1 LHVYTRKRREKR
13 EKWPQIYMIEKN
25 TITDRDR
32 EELDNLK
39 VNPQD
44 IQDDHYDYS
53 KVVVKKPW
61 GYEYLIFS
69 NEAIAV
75 WILYLKTGAQ
85 TSMHCHPRKK
95 TSLVVLEGR
104 VNCSTLTGDLDRS
117 GGEVAIFDK
126 GVFHQTVAMSE
137 GGAFVMEIE
146 TPVNKRDLVRLKDKY
161 GREGKGYETEDQH
174 SFNTQNY
181 NHISF
186 QSPGIQHNLKKHF
199 GQCSMTFKRFTDEKI
214 LDYLLELNQE
224 DVICILKG
232 QLYNPLNQSIIEA
245 GDTMSVKVLKQCGQL
260 RVVGCDMEILVIKK
274 VDRILKIS
282 DCVASFL
289 SEKKVK
295 PVFIVPGEAN
305 VHLLDSIGR
314 NEGLSFV
321 CIQNEKSAS
330 LAVESFCKLRSGL
343 GVLVVS
349 SGASAANTIPGV
361 ANAWVDSIPV
371 LVISGQA
378 RTDQDTDG
386 RVRQLGN
393 KALSVVD
400 LVEPITKYAIKVTD
414 PIMIRYHLEK
424 AVYLAT
430 QGRPGPVWIDLPID
444 IQGMVIDE
452 EDLKRFDPKE
462 FGSVATAVDDKC
474 RQQILKMIDLLK
486 QASRP
491 VILAGSGIRSAK
503 AVKEFHGLI
512 DKLKIPVLTSRRGA
526 DLVPDDHPYFFGRP
540 STYGQRSANLV
551 IQNCDLLISIGSRL
565 SIPLIGRN
573 TKAFARAARKVVVD
587 IDPNELR
594 KPTLIA
600 DISLAMDAG
609 QFIRECLSLLPDAI
623 PSFSLW
629 IERCRGWRLKFP
641 PDSYTGPSLTPDP
654 PEDGLIYPLS
664 LLRVLSDELG
674 EKDVVVADG
683 GATLIYTLLA
693 FRFKSGQRLIS
704 STGLELPGFALAGAI
719 GASVE
724 GDRKQVVCLCE
735 DRGFQISIQDL
746 QTILDYQLPIKVLIL
761 KSKGH
766 AIIRNIQRD
775 YFGGRFVG
783 TDHEIRLG
791 SAPLIQIAKAFRFPT
806 FEAADPRQLPSTLR
820 EWLRV
825 TGPAVCEIQVE
836 DDQDKI
842 PRPGFTIRDDQTWVA
857 KPLEDMFP
865 FLDRKTLQENMM
877 IDLVQED

>member
-1 LHVYTRKRREKR
+1 
-13 EKWPQIYMIEKN
+13 MIEKIC
-25 TITDRDR
+25 ITARDR
-32 EELDNLK
+32 VEFENLK

-75 WILYLKTGAQ
+75 WILYLKAGAQ
-85 TSMHCHPRKK
+85 TSMHCHPGKK
-95 TSLVVLEGR
+95 TSLVVLEGK
-104 VNCSTLTGDLDRS
+104 VTCSTLTGGLDRS
-117 GGEVAIFDK
+117 GGEGVLIDK
-126 GVFHQTVAMSE
+126 GVFHQTAAISE

-146 TPVNKRDLVRLKDKY
+146 TPVNKRDLARLKDKY
-161 GREGKGYETEDQH
+161 GRKGKGYETEDQH

-186 QSPGIQHNLKKHF
+186 QSSGIRHNLKKHF
-199 GQCSMTFKRFTDEKI
+199 GQCSLTFKRLTDDKI
-214 LDYLLELNQE
+214 LDELLELNPE

-232 QLYNPLNQSIIEA
+232 QLLGASNQPAIEV
-245 GDTMSVKVLKQCGQL
+245 GDTMTVKAFKRLGRL
-260 RVVGCDMEILVIKK
+260 RIGRDTEILVIKK

-289 SEKKVK
+289 SENKVK

-314 NEGLSFV
+314 HEGLSFV
-321 CIQNEKSAS
+321 CTQNEKSAS

-349 SGASAANTIPGV
+349 SGASAANTVPGV
-361 ANAWVDSIPV
+361 ANAWVDSVPV

-400 LVEPITKYAIKVTD
+400 LVEPITKYAVKVVD
-414 PIMIRYHLEK
+414 PAMIRYHLEK

-430 QGRPGPVWIDLPID
+430 EGRPGPVWVDLPID
-444 IQGMVIDE
+444 IQGTFIDE

-462 FGSVATAVDDKC
+462 LSSVATASGNEF
-474 RQQILKMIDLLK
+474 RRQILQMMDLLK
-486 QASRP
+486 RASRP
-491 VILAGSGIRSAK
+491 VILAGSGIRNAK
-503 AVKEFHGLI
+503 AAEEFLELI
-512 DKLKIPVLTSRRGA
+512 DKLKVPVLASRRGA
-526 DLVPDDHPYFFGRP
+526 DLVPDDHPRFFGRP
-540 STYGQRSANLV
+540 GTYGQRSANFV

-573 TKAFARAARKVVVD
+573 TKAFARGARKVVVD
-587 IDPNELR
+587 IDPDELE
-594 KPTLIA
+594 KPTLKP
-600 DISLAMDAG
+600 DIPLAMDAG
-609 QFIRECLSLLPDAI
+609 QFIRECLSLLPVSL
-623 PSFSLW
+623 PSFAPW
-629 IERCRGWRLKFP
+629 MECCRAWRLKFP
-641 PDSYTGPSLTPDP
+641 PDSYTGPSLPPDP
-654 PEDGLIYPLS
+654 PDNGLIYPLP
-664 LLRVLSDELG
+664 LLRILSDELR
-674 EKDVVVADG
+674 ENDVLVADG

-719 GASVE
+719 GASAAR
-724 GDRKQVVCLCE
+724 DRKPVVCLCE
-735 DRGFQISIQDL
+735 DRGFQVSIQDL
-746 QTILDYQLPIKVLIL
+746 QTILDYRLPIKVLIL

-766 AIIRNIQRD
+766 SIIRNIQRD
-775 YFGGRFVG
+775 YFGSRFVG

-791 SAPLIQIAKAFRFPT
+791 SAPLIEIAKAFGFPT
-806 FEAADPRQLPSTLR
+806 FEAAHTGRLPSTLR
-820 EWLRV
+820 EWLNV
-825 TGPAVCEIQVE
+825 AGPAVCEIQVE
-836 DDQDKI
+836 DDQHKI
-842 PRPGFTIRDDQTWVA
+842 PRPGFAIRDDHKWVA
-857 KPLEDMFP
+857 KPLEDMYP
-865 FLDRKTLQENMM
+865 LLDRKTLQENMM
-877 IDLVQED
+877 IDLLQED

>member
-1 LHVYTRKRREKR
+1 
-13 EKWPQIYMIEKN
+13 MIEKIC
-25 TITDRDR
+25 ITARDR
-32 EELDNLK
+32 VEFENLK

-75 WILYLKTGAQ
+75 WILYLKAGAQ
-85 TSMHCHPRKK
+85 TSMHCHPGKK
-95 TSLVVLEGR
+95 TSLVVLEGK
-104 VNCSTLTGDLDRS
+104 VTCSTLTGGLDRS
-117 GGEVAIFDK
+117 GGEGVLIDK
-126 GVFHQTVAMSE
+126 GVFHQTAAISE

-146 TPVNKRDLVRLKDKY
+146 TPVNKRDLARLKDKY
-161 GREGKGYETEDQH
+161 GRKGKGYETEDQH

-186 QSPGIQHNLKKHF
+186 QSSGIRHNLKKHF
-199 GQCSMTFKRFTDEKI
+199 GQCSLTFKRLTDDKI
-214 LDYLLELNQE
+214 LDEILELNPE

-232 QLYNPLNQSIIEA
+232 QLLGASNQLAIEV
-245 GDTMSVKVLKQCGQL
+245 GDTMTVKAFKRLGRLGIGQ
-260 RVVGCDMEILVIKK
+260 DTEILVIKK

-289 SEKKVK
+289 SENKVK

-314 NEGLSFV
+314 HEGLSFV
-321 CIQNEKSAS
+321 CTQNEKSAS

-349 SGASAANTIPGV
+349 SGASAANTVPGV
-361 ANAWVDSIPV
+361 ANAWVDSVPV

-400 LVEPITKYAIKVTD
+400 LVEPITKYAVKVVD
-414 PIMIRYHLEK
+414 PAMIRYHLEK

-430 QGRPGPVWIDLPID
+430 EGRPGPVWVDLPID
-444 IQGMVIDE
+444 IQGTFIDE

-462 FGSVATAVDDKC
+462 LSSVATASGNEF
-474 RQQILKMIDLLK
+474 RRQILQMMDLLK
-486 QASRP
+486 RASRP
-491 VILAGSGIRSAK
+491 VILAGSGIRIAK
-503 AVKEFHGLI
+503 AAEEFLELI
-512 DKLKIPVLTSRRGA
+512 DKLKVPVLASRRGA
-526 DLVPDDHPYFFGRP
+526 DLVPDDHPRFFGRP
-540 STYGQRSANLV
+540 GTYGQRSANFV

-573 TKAFARAARKVVVD
+573 TKAFARGARKVVVD
-587 IDPNELR
+587 IDPDELE
-594 KPTLIA
+594 KPTLKP
-600 DISLAMDAG
+600 DIPLAMDAG
-609 QFIRECLSLLPDAI
+609 QFIRECLSLLPVSL
-623 PSFSLW
+623 PSFAPW
-629 IERCRGWRLKFP
+629 MECCRAWRLKFP
-641 PDSYTGPSLTPDP
+641 PDSYTGPSLPPDP
-654 PEDGLIYPLS
+654 PDNGLIYPLS
-664 LLRVLSDELG
+664 LLRILSDELR
-674 EKDVVVADG
+674 ENDVLVADG

-719 GASVE
+719 GASAAR
-724 GDRKQVVCLCE
+724 DRKPVVCLCE
-735 DRGFQISIQDL
+735 DRGFQVSIQDL
-746 QTILDYQLPIKVLIL
+746 QTILDYRLPIKVLIL

-766 AIIRNIQRD
+766 SIIRNIQRD
-775 YFGGRFVG
+775 YFGSRFVG

-791 SAPLIQIAKAFRFPT
+791 SAPLIEIAKAFGFPT
-806 FEAADPRQLPSTLR
+806 FEAAHTGQLPSTLR
-820 EWLRV
+820 EWFNV
-825 TGPAVCEIQVE
+825 AGPAVCEIQVE
-836 DDQDKI
+836 DDQHKI
-842 PRPGFTIRDDQTWVA
+842 PRPGFAIRDDHKWVA
-857 KPLEDMFP
+857 KPLEDMYP
-865 FLDRKTLQENMM
+865 LLDRKTLQENMM
-877 IDLVQED
+877 IDLLQED